1 MQTWGGEGSGGNPG
15 VCTTTFTPDIT
26 SDDAAMDQLD
36 TTTTACTSADQLT
49 GDVATVARQGGVQ
62 AGLGAVGGGGVLRA
76 ASLTRAHPHPPC
88 YPQHMGGVCG
98 AEERRP
104 GRHVW

>member
-62 AGLGAVGGGGVLRA
+62 AGLGAVGGGG
-76 ASLTRAHPHPPC
+76 
-88 YPQHMGGVCG
+88 GGF
-98 AEERRP
+98 AQQR
-104 GRHVW
+104 

>member
-62 AGLGAVGGGGVLRA
+62 AGLGAVGGGGGGSRSIA
-76 ASLTRAHPHPPC
+76 DTRAPP
-88 YPQHMGGVCG
+88 PPMLPSAHG
-98 AEERRP
+98 RRL
-104 GRHVW
+104 RR